1 MSAKKRA
8 RKAIKQ
14 AKRDLANKKK
24 QELYEKL
31 QQKYNKNEA
40 AESLDA
46 PKTIDNNVT
55 IEKEQNDSIDTA
67 KQEIEANNE
76 IYKDFQD
83 ENAKEFNSQNKLIDG
98 IDTKL
103 DNFEQKLF
111 HSQGGDKTALPQ
123 RLLDNPPAAWHQQWP
138 QPLRSFHQ
146 RPVC

>member
-31 QQKYNKNEA
+31 QQKYNKNQA
-40 AESLDA
+40 LDNSDTSDTLDT
-46 PKTIDNNVT
+46 PKTIDNKVT
-55 IEKEQNDSIDTA
+55 IEKEQNDSNDIA

-83 ENAKEFNSQNKLIDG
+83 ENTKEFNSQNKLIDG

-103 DNFEQKLF
+103 DNFE
-111 HSQGGDKTALPQ
+111 
-123 RLLDNPPAAWHQQWP
+123 
-138 QPLRSFHQ
+138 
-146 RPVC
+146 